1 MEKKENKW
9 EDEKVTLTEVL
20 IEKSLE
26 EKLLLLLLDSGPL
39 QRVLDWLKLE
49 ACPACY
55 RSCSPL
61 RSVWTLRHPQKQSAV
76 VKTGHC

>member
-39 QRVLDWLKLE
+39 QKVLDWLKLE
-49 ACPACY
+49 ACPACSG
-55 RSCSPL
+55 RE
-61 RSVWTLRHPQKQSAV
+61 
-76 VKTGHC
+76 KTWWDSRRAIWNDSKRET